1 MRHFD
6 EIYEIAADNYGL
18 VTAAE
23 AKDAGVVGAEL
34 HRYVADGRLQ
44 RLGHG
49 LYRLV
54 RRSPAEW
61 DQYAEAV
68 MRVGGDA
75 FLYGESVLAM
85 HGLALVNPP
94 RVTVASPRRV
104 RRKLPEWIEVV
115 GVVGPVARTRYDGI
129 PSQTVAEA
137 LLACRTS
144 VMRERLAEA
153 TDEARSK
160 GLITRREHERLK
172 GELS

>member
-1 MRHFD
+1 MTHFD
-6 EIYEIAADNYGL
+6 EIYEIAVDNYGL
-18 VTAAE
+18 LTTAE
-23 AKDAGVVGAEL
+23 AKDVGVVGAEL
-34 HRYVADGRLQ
+34 HRYVADGRLE

-75 FLYGESVLAM
+75 FLYGESVLSM

-94 RVTVASPRRV
+94 RITVASPRRV
-104 RRKLPEWIEVV
+104 RRRLPEWIEVV
-115 GVVGPVARTRYDGI
+115 GVVGPVTRTRYDGI
-129 PSQTVAEA
+129 PSQTVADA
-137 LLACRTS
+137 LLTCRSS
-144 VMRERLAEA
+144 VMQERLTEA

-160 GLITRREHERLK
+160 GLITRREYVRLK